1 MAVVCVV
8 VFFIIICVVFFFIIV
23 CVVFFFIII
32 VCGLFFIPFRSTRV
46 RDFVQFRFIRDDN
59 GPIFCIRFRAI
70 VAILMI
76 IPVCLR
82 LLQRGGGAIVKGG
95 NTKDLLLSCE
105 WIHDQHVLRR
115 VSVLGVEQ

>member
-8 VFFIIICVVFFFIIV
+8 FF
-23 CVVFFFIII
+23 I
-32 VCGLFFIPFRSTRV
+32 VCGLFFIPFKSTRV
-46 RDFVQFRFIRDDN
+46 RDFVQFRFIRDEN
-59 GPIFCIRFRAI
+59 GPIFREI

-95 NTKDLLLSCE
+95 NTKDFLLSCE

-115 VSVLGVEQ
+115 VSVLSVEQ

>member
-8 VFFIIICVVFFFIIV
+8 VVFFIIV
-23 CVVFFFIII
+23 CVVFFIIV

-70 VAILMI
+70 IVILMI

-82 LLQRGGGAIVKGG
+82 RLQRGGGAIVKGG